1 MDKMIKDGYSA
12 EDLKVS
18 KKGNMMYWDEIDGL
32 TEDYVRKLIEYS
44 ITDPNVY
51 GYEYTEEDIK
61 EMNDE
66 DRENARYQGVM
77 EVAKEITEFAIRL
90 LEVSYS
96 AEFPVVDE
104 NY

>member
-1 MDKMIKDGYSA
+1 MDKMLKDGYSA

-18 KKGNMMYWDEIDGL
+18 KKANMMYWDEIDGL

-44 ITDPNVY
+44 VTDPNIY

-61 EMNDE
+61 EMDE
-66 DRENARYQGVM
+66 EGREDARYQGIM

-104 NY
+104 EY